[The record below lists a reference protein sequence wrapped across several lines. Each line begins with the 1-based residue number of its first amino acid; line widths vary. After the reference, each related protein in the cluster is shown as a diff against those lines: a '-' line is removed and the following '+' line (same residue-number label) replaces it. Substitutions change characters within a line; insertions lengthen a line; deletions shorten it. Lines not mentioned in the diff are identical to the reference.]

1 MKDQPNKLDQL
12 IKNSFEDFELEPEAS
27 SWVQIEEKLDK
38 NANNKKVVYFY
49 KYAAAASILL
59 LLVAGFYFVNN
70 QKSKSELA
78 KSETKIEK
86 NRTEKTKND
95 LNFIDKKDSI
105 ELLKNDL
112 DRLKVR
118 SNSEIKSNTGLN
130 TIATKNSKNIKST
143 KSHLRNNSDKT
154 NPNLYEPKLIDKDK
168 IQIANKNDSQ
178 KINEVIV
185 VKNEKQKELI
195 TPKSD
200 RTNEEFITD
209 SSDNVIAKTTPTE
222 PNNSLLGKK
231 TSILNL
237 ADAANY
243 VAGRIDKR
251 EEKFFS
257 INKNAGQNEG
267 YSYQLD
273 LGLFKIKKSRN

>member
-59 LLVAGFYFVNN
+59 LLVAGFYFVSN

-86 NRTEKTKND
+86 NRTEKTKNN

-105 ELLKNDL
+105 ELLKNDF

-118 SNSEIKSNTGLN
+118 MNSEIKSNTDLN
-130 TIATKNSKNIKST
+130 ILANNNSKSEKNT
-143 KSHLRNNSDKT
+143 KSNFRNNSNKIKL
-154 NPNLYEPKLIDKDK
+154 NPNEQKLTIEDEV
-168 IQIANKNDSQ
+168 QIANN
-178 KINEVIV
+178 INLQFTDEVLV
-185 VKNEKQKELI
+185 VENEKQLELETPKLSKINKELI
-195 TPKSD
+195 VSIS
-200 RTNEEFITD
+200 E
-209 SSDNVIAKTTPTE
+209 SVISKTTPTE
-222 PNNSLLGKK
+222 LNNSLLGNK